1 MVLLLGLAIPALAAA
16 EEPAT
21 VAGAERVLLRR
32 GPGTEFQAFD
42 TLKRGQRVHVEEVTG
57 VWALVQT
64 EAGQHGYM
72 HGFYLQQA
80 DGTRV
85 ASAPPPTATAAPG
98 AGRVAAGLDM
108 TALALPPG
116 EATKGWPPFERAVEW
131 LLAQRVERRDVVVA
145 LGGGVIGDLGGFA
158 AAVLRRGV
166 RFVQIPTS
174 LLAQVDSSVG
184 GKTAVNHPKGKNI
197 IGAFYQPRAVF
208 IDTAALRTLPERE
221 FVSGMAEVVKYGAIR
236 DRDFFYYL
244 KNNLGAIKSLK
255 QDVMTHI
262 IKTSCAIK
270 AEVVSRDEREA
281 GLRAI
286 LNFGHTVGHA
296 VESLLGYGKL
306 KHGECVSIGM
316 ACAGRISVELG
327 LCPQEEAAELVSL
340 LQATGLPVKLPE
352 IDPRDI
358 LTAMSLDKKVRQG
371 KMRLVVMEGL
381 GKVVIK
387 EDVDNELLLR
397 CLSG

>member
-1 MVLLLGLAIPALAAA
+1 MEKLSVPLGERSYCIYIEEGILDRIPEMLDEIEHGGLTVLVTDSKVNAVYGNETTRLMEESGRAVHLIEVPEGERTKTLKWAEIIYDRLVSLRADRSTLLL
-16 EEPAT
+16 
-21 VAGAERVLLRR
+21 
-32 GPGTEFQAFD
+32 
-42 TLKRGQRVHVEEVTG
+42 
-57 VWALVQT
+57 
-64 EAGQHGYM
+64 
-72 HGFYLQQA
+72 
-80 DGTRV
+80 
-85 ASAPPPTATAAPG
+85 
-98 AGRVAAGLDM
+98 
-108 TALALPPG
+108 
-116 EATKGWPPFERAVEW
+116 
-131 LLAQRVERRDVVVA
+131 A
-145 LGGGVIGDLGGFA
+145 LGGGMVGDLTGFVA
-158 AAVLRRGV
+158 ATFMRGV
-166 RFVQIPTS
+166 PYIQIPTS

-208 IDTAALRTLPERE
+208 IDTAALGTLPERE

-236 DRDFFYYL
+236 DRGFFYYL
-244 KNNLGAIKSLK
+244 KNNLEAIKGLE
-255 QDVMTHI
+255 QGVMTHI

-340 LQATGLPVKLPE
+340 LEATGLPVKLPE
-352 IDPRDI
+352 LDPRDI
-358 LTAMSLDKKVRQG
+358 LAAMSLDKKVRQG
-371 KMRLVVMEGL
+371 KMRLVLMEGL

-387 EDVDNELLLR
+387 EGVDNELLLR